1 MEILKNVKIN
11 IFALKK
17 LNLLF
22 IFWTNIYIRC
32 HLISRIQGTR
42 ESREI
47 NGSRI
52 LMGLQYTSLDR

>member
-1 MEILKNVKIN
+1 MFCFPTQIKVGTLCVKDN
-11 IFALKK
+11 
-17 LNLLF
+17 F
-22 IFWTNIYIRC
+22 IFYFFWKNIYIRG

-52 LMGLQYTSLDR
+52 LMGLQY

>member
-1 MEILKNVKIN
+1 M
-11 IFALKK
+11 
-17 LNLLF
+17 
-22 IFWTNIYIRC
+22 YIHG

-52 LMGLQYTSLDR
+52 LMGLQYLKIRQI